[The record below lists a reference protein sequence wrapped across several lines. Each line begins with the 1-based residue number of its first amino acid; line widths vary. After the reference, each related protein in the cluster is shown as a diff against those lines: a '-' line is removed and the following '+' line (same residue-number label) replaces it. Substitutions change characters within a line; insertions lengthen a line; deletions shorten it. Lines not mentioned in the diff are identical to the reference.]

1 MVINPCVPKSN
12 KTKKKKQ
19 IMICPLVTQT
29 GFFALSNH
37 MNKKNKER
45 SFDHYSLK
53 ISNNHSALKKSQK
66 QYFNSRS
73 VAM

>member
-1 MVINPCVPKSN
+1 
-12 KTKKKKQ
+12 
-19 IMICPLVTQT
+19 MICPLVTQT

-66 QYFNSRS
+66 QYFNSRP